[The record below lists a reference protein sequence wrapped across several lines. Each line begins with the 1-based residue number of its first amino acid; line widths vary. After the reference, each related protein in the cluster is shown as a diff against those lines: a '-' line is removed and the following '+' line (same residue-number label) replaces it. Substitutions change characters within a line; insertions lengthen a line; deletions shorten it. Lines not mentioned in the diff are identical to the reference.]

1 MAAKK
6 KTEPV
11 VEKAPE
17 VTPIVEYEFFYD
29 EIVIPQELTE
39 QLEEEVKVEVEV
51 VAEAKVEPTHN
62 PIVRIL
68 QKTPSGFNV
77 LRADGTRHKLSK
89 AQYRLE
95 VEN

>member
-17 VTPIVEYEFFYD
+17 VTPIVEHEFFYD
-29 EIVIPQELTE
+29 EIAIPQELAE
-39 QLEEEVKVEVEV
+39 QLKVEEKVEVEV
-51 VAEAKVEPTHN
+51 VAEVKVEPTHN

-77 LRADGTRHKLSK
+77 LRADGTREKLTK
-89 AQYRLE
+89 AQYRAE
-95 VEN
+95 VG

>member
-1 MAAKK
+1 MAVKK
-6 KTEPV
+6 KTEPAV
-11 VEKAPE
+11 KQTPEAVAPQE
-17 VTPIVEYEFFYD
+17 SELFYD
-29 EIVIPQELTE
+29 EIVVPQELIE
-39 QLEEEVKVEVEV
+39 QVQAEEKVEVSQ
-51 VAEAKVEPTHN
+51 N

-77 LRADGTRHKLSK
+77 LRADGTREKLTK